1 MLGRDG
7 LRLHT
12 ELYPCQV
19 SPHLELLLGA
29 KLLVDHAGSL
39 IKQRR
44 RNQPPLQQ
52 VCLGFVSVLFYFE
65 FSETPVPLTS
75 HWDKAHRVD

>member
-44 RNQPPLQQ
+44 RKPTTATT
-52 VCLGFVSVLFYFE
+52 SVPRFCFSSLLF
-65 FSETPVPLTS
+65 
-75 HWDKAHRVD
+75 